1 MSERQFF
8 CAIVGGKFRPPALGV
23 LSALPAGFP
32 LLLRREPSNAYDN
45 NAIMVLVNDADAWSE
60 LDDAAVNELLA
71 GYGAEKDDISARLGG
86 GSPGFQLGYVPREDA
101 SEIAVIADALRAA
114 SWRGVLTF
122 SSSGNPR
129 VTFQLPRGKEE
140 NGKEENGNE
149 N

>member
-32 LLLRREPSNAYDN
+32 LLLRREPGNAYDN

-60 LDDAAVNELLA
+60 LDDVAVNERLA

-101 SEIAVIADALRAA
+101 SEIAVIADARSAT

-122 SSSGNPR
+122 SSSGSPR
-129 VTFQLPRGKEE
+129 VTFQLPRSGKDD
-140 NGKEENGNE
+140 K
-149 N
+149 

>member
-60 LDDAAVNELLA
+60 LDDATVNELLA

-101 SEIAVIADALRAA
+101 SEIAVIADARSAT

-129 VTFQLPRGKEE
+129 VTFQLPRSGKDD
-140 NGKEENGNE
+140 K
-149 N
+149 